1 MLKRVEHNF
10 IRFNEQLQ
18 QEIRDE
24 EGYEHDLL
32 TSTSMINTH
41 NSLEE
46 LYAVAGNLKD
56 DLNNILEQSR
66 NTFDQIVS

>member
-1 MLKRVEHNF
+1 M
-10 IRFNEQLQ
+10 
-18 QEIRDE
+18 
-24 EGYEHDLL
+24 L
-32 TSTSMINTH
+32 TSESMVNTH

-66 NTFDQIVS
+66 TTFDQIVAQDNL